1 MITVPEERT
10 RIIGGVAGNREKDLD
25 RRVDEIL
32 SVSKVV
38 QARPIMITKGEKL
51 SNKDISCIGG
61 DELSKFKK
69 ADDLITNVT

>member
-1 MITVPEERT
+1 MHSR
-10 RIIGGVAGNREKDLD
+10 
-25 RRVDEIL
+25 
-32 SVSKVV
+32 VV

-51 SNKDISCIGG
+51 SNTDVSCIGG